1 MSRSA
6 IRLVI
11 LLVPVISGSALF
23 AACSSPPIEQ
33 QVLTTFFRAARVR
46 DNTTLAS
53 ISAVGFDPRTEG
65 SVQDFKIDS
74 IGAQQHRTLQIQQL
88 IDEEAKLRAEQVEFT
103 KKMRDFYQSNSIAI
117 DRASKAQ
124 QAKQAV
130 KGQDAELL
138 SAWTKW
144 DADSRDYERKLSQAR
159 QKTAKERAAAVTSLT
174 PPGRDDVD
182 VTGMDVDIITE
193 PITVTAQVQ
202 PPAGATTPKTMV
214 VTLQR
219 ASGKKGDQ
227 TIEGRWIIMSIQSSG
242 ERAPTS

>member
-1 MSRSA
+1 MSR
-6 IRLVI
+6 RVI
-11 LLVPVISGSALF
+11 FGCALLII

-53 ISAVGFDPRTEG
+53 ISAVNFDPRTDG

-74 IGAQQHRTLQIQQL
+74 VGAQQHRKLELQQL
-88 IDEEAKLRAEQVEFT
+88 TEEQDKVRAEQVEFT

-117 DRASKAQ
+117 DRAAKAQ
-124 QAKQAV
+124 QAKQTV
-130 KGQDAELL
+130 TGKDAELL
-138 SAWTKW
+138 ATWTKW
-144 DADSRDYERKLSQAR
+144 DGDSRDLERKLSQAR
-159 QKTAKERAAAVTSLT
+159 QKVAKEKASAVSSLT

-182 VTGMDVDIITE
+182 VSGMDVDIITE
-193 PITVTAQVQ
+193 PVTVTAQVQ
-202 PPAGATTPKTMV
+202 SPTGQTAPKTVV

-227 TIEGRWIIMSIQSSG
+227 AVEGRWIIMSIS
-242 ERAPTS
+242 

>member
-1 MSRSA
+1 VIVGCA
-6 IRLVI
+6 LLVI
-11 LLVPVISGSALF
+11 

-53 ISAVGFDPRTEG
+53 ISAVNLDPRTDG

-74 IGAQQHRTLQIQQL
+74 IGAQQHRKLELQQL
-88 IDEEAKLRAEQVEFT
+88 TDDQDKVRAEQVEFT

-117 DRASKAQ
+117 DRAMKAQ
-124 QAKQAV
+124 QAKQPV
-130 KGQDAELL
+130 KGKDAELL
-138 SAWTKW
+138 AAWTKW
-144 DADSRDYERKLSQAR
+144 DGDSRDLERKLSQAR
-159 QKTAKERAAAVTSLT
+159 QKAAKEKATAVASLT

-182 VTGMDVDIITE
+182 VSGMDVDIISE
-193 PITVTAQVQ
+193 PVTVTAQVQ
-202 PPAGATTPKTMV
+202 SPAGQTAPKTMV

-227 TIEGRWIIMSIQSSG
+227 TVEGRWIIMSIS
-242 ERAPTS
+242 